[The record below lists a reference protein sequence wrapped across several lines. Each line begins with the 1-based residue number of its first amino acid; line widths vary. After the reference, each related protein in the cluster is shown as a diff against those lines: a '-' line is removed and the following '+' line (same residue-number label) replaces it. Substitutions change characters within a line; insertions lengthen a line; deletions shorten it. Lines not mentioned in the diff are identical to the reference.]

1 MIVSN
6 GVFYTILGNEQDF
19 DQAYKLDMV
28 IESAN
33 QWSLLQIAMAIGED
47 YLENHKQE
55 NAEWP
60 LTFRIYTDDE
70 KVLGDYQVEME
81 MKPMFYAR
89 VKK

>member
-6 GVFYTILGNEQDF
+6 GVYYTILGN
-19 DQAYKLDMV
+19 DQQSKYKLDMV

-47 YLENHKQE
+47 YLENHQDD
-55 NAEWP
+55 NTQWP
-60 LTFRIYTDDE
+60 LVVRIYTDDE

>member
-6 GVFYTILGNEQDF
+6 GVFYTILGN
-19 DQAYKLDMV
+19 DQESKYKLDMV

-47 YLENHKQE
+47 YLEKHQDE
-55 NAEWP
+55 NVKWP

-70 KVLGDYQVEME
+70 KVLGDYEVEME
-81 MKPMFYAR
+81 KKPVFYAR

>member
-6 GVFYTILGNEQDF
+6 GVYYTILGN
-19 DQAYKLDMV
+19 DQQSKYKLDMV

-47 YLENHKQE
+47 YLENHQDD
-55 NAEWP
+55 NAQWP
-60 LTFRIYTDDE
+60 LVVRIYTDDE

>member
-6 GVFYTILGNEQDF
+6 GVYYTILGQDQDF
-19 DQAYKLDMV
+19 DTAYKLDMV

-47 YLENHKQE
+47 YLENNPDTDVK
-55 NAEWP
+55 WP

-70 KVLGDYQVEME
+70 KVLGDYEVEME
-81 MKPMFYAR
+81 KKPMFYAR

>member
-1 MIVSN
+1 MIISN
-6 GVFYTILGNEQDF
+6 GVYYIVLGDGLDF
-19 DQAYKLDMV
+19 KNAYKLDMV

-47 YLENHKQE
+47 YLENHQE
-55 NAEWP
+55 ENTEWP
-60 LTFRIYTDDE
+60 LTIRIYTDDE

-81 MKPMFYAR
+81 KKPVFYAR

>member
-6 GVFYTILGNEQDF
+6 GVYYTILGN
-19 DQAYKLDMV
+19 DQQSKYKLDMV

-47 YLENHKQE
+47 YLENHQDDNTK
-55 NAEWP
+55 WP
-60 LTFRIYTDDE
+60 LVVRIYTDDE

>member
-6 GVFYTILGNEQDF
+6 GVYYTILGNDHQSK
-19 DQAYKLDMV
+19 YKLDMV

-47 YLENHKQE
+47 YLENHQDD
-55 NAEWP
+55 NTQWP
-60 LTFRIYTDDE
+60 LVVRIYTDDE